1 MPKKAPHDTDRQDTL
16 LRQHAAGDITWT
28 SPRERGIDNYRHV
41 WPVWGSW
48 DHARPLLRWMT
59 QRGTPAEGTRDDPG
73 GASTHNTRM
82 TRYPVFPSRMRHRR
96 AGLDETW
103 MTHAAQKHCHPSAP

>member
-1 MPKKAPHDTDRQDTL
+1 MTQTEQDTL

-48 DHARPLLRWMT
+48 DHARPLLRWM
-59 QRGTPAEGTRDDPG
+59 DPTWNSG
-73 GASTHNTRM
+73 G
-82 TRYPVFPSRMRHRR
+82 RHAR
-96 AGLDETW
+96 
-103 MTHAAQKHCHPSAP
+103 